1 MEGFVVLSPV
11 GAPAKLGRRQLRKL
25 DTPSRK
31 RVAFLW
37 GMHGNSLK
45 FWPVFE
51 QHVEELYQPSDVYRH
66 YKKEANGQFMGNTWI
81 PAPLEVIKE
90 ITEKVDFGVCG
101 VGA

>member
-1 MEGFVVLSPV
+1 MEEFVVLSPV
-11 GAPAKLGRRQLRKL
+11 GAPAKLDRRQLRTL
-25 DTPSRK
+25 STPEGK

-51 QHVEELYQPSDVYRH
+51 QQVEERYKPSETYRH

-81 PAPLEVIKE
+81 PAPVEVIK
-90 ITEKVDFGVCG
+90 
-101 VGA
+101 